1 MPDSALPKPVEG
13 VVHRELDGAA
23 VLVHLGTN
31 QIYSLNETGS
41 VFWALLAE
49 GKDRHAIRAQLL
61 DEFEVAPEEVDG
73 EIDKLLADLGRA
85 GLVA

>member
-1 MPDSALPKPVEG
+1 MPNSELPKPVEG
-13 VVHRELDGAA
+13 VVHRELDGVA

-41 VFWALLAE
+41 MFWALLAE
-49 GKDRHAIRAQLL
+49 GKDRGTIRARLL
-61 DEFEVAPEEVDG
+61 DEFEVALEELDG